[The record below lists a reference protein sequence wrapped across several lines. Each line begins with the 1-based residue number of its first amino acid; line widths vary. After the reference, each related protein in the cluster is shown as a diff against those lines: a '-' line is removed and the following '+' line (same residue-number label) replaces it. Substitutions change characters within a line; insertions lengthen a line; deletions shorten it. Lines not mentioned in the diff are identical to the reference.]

1 MRSRGA
7 LRRYLL
13 AAVLV
18 VGALFTVPVLAQ
30 EPTPT
35 PAPPALPAVGDLK
48 VTIRVEIVRPDGSF
62 IRPEERDWTLEV
74 TWTSPAGFD
83 GSYEV
88 YRLPGAAG
96 GSPTLVASISAPPAG
111 GTMSHREAIAWPL
124 PTTCFEVRA
133 VVGSERGSAAQA
145 CSVTPPSS
153 GPGQTVTP
161 TPIAPP
167 TGQGQVEAPGGKGA
181 TRTALLVLGAAALV
195 LSAVPLLRRR

>member
-1 MRSRGA
+1 MFRTLVIG
-7 LRRYLL
+7 LLL
-13 AAVLV
+13 AL
-18 VGALFTVPVLAQ
+18 GALFTVPVLAQ

-35 PAPPALPAVGDLK
+35 PTPAALPAVGDLK
-48 VTIRVEIVRPDGSF
+48 VRIHVEILRPDGSF

-88 YRLPGAAG
+88 HRLPGAAG
-96 GSPTLVASISAPPAG
+96 GSPTLVASIPAPPGG
-111 GTMSHREAIAWPL
+111 GTMSHTEAIAWTL
-124 PTTCFEVRA
+124 PTTCFEVKA
-133 VVGSERGSAAQA
+133 VVGSERGPAAQA
-145 CSVTPPSS
+145 CSLTPPSS
-153 GPGQTVTP
+153 GPGETVTP

-195 LSAVPLLRRR
+195 LGAIPLLRRR